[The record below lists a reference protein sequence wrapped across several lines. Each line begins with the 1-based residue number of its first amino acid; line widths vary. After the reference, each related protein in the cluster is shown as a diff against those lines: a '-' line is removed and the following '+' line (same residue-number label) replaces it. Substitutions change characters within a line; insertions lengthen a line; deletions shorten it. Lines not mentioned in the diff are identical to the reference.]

1 MAKRNSDRR
10 RSQADQKPQA
20 KDRLRSGVSAVK
32 AAWRT
37 LPGGNAKAV
46 CIVLFGLVVWVFLPS
61 VRNEFVNFDDPLYI
75 TSNPHVQAGLTL
87 ETIRWAFVNMRAGFW
102 QPLTWLSS
110 ALDCQLFGLRAGG
123 HHLTSL
129 LLHAASTVV
138 LFLAFRR
145 MTGAIWRSAFV
156 ALLFALHP
164 LHVETVAWAADRKD
178 VLSGLFWMLTL
189 LMYAHYVERS
199 KVQGPKSEVFYSFAL
214 LLFACALMSK
224 ASVLTLPF
232 ILFLLDWWPLRRFQL
247 SDLTPELRRK
257 DLPAGHRS
265 VLRRLL
271 LEKVPFLLLGF
282 AYGILG
288 FYGQKALGAVQTAA
302 EFPISQRIQNAILS
316 CVQYLAQTAW
326 PMDLAAYYPYPATF
340 GVLTVFGAAL
350 LLAVV
355 TFGAL
360 WSSRNRPYIAFG
372 WIWFVV
378 TLVPASGLVQ
388 IGSHAR
394 ADRYTYLPLIGAFVL
409 LVWGVQDL
417 ARHWC
422 RQLPALSA
430 AVAIIGFLAVAV
442 TRQQLGFWRNSETL
456 YRRALAVTQ
465 ANEFAHYNLATTLI
479 EKGQLDEAIPHFEE
493 AIRVMPDFP
502 AAHKNL
508 GAALCMKGRVDE
520 AIPHLE
526 YAATHAPGDPETHS
540 NLGNAFAMK
549 GRFEA
554 AIPQYEQALAISPGS
569 PEVRHN
575 LGQTH
580 FQLALA
586 IARVGGMDDAILH
599 FRKAIDLAPDHAEAH
614 CNLGIALVG
623 KGRFDEAIPHFQQAL
638 KLNPDYAEAHCDVGV
653 ALARK
658 GRLEEAI
665 PHLREA
671 LRLKP
676 DYADAQNNLR
686 AALNLRAAAATPPAP
701 STRR

>member
-1 MAKRNSDRR
+1 MAKRNLDRR
-10 RSQADQKPQA
+10 RSQADHKPQA

-32 AAWRT
+32 AALRT
-37 LPGGNAKAV
+37 LPGGNATAV
-46 CIVLFGLVVWVFLPS
+46 CILLFGLVVWVFLPS

-75 TSNPHVQAGLTL
+75 TGNPHVQAGLTL
-87 ETIRWAFVNMRAGFW
+87 ETVRWAFANMHMGFW

-145 MTGAIWRSAFV
+145 MTGVIWRGAFV

-199 KVQGPKSEVFYSFAL
+199 KVQGPKFRVFYSFAL

-247 SDLTPELRRK
+247 SDLIPEPRRK
-257 DLPAGHRS
+257 DLPAGQRS

-271 LEKVPFLLLGF
+271 LEKAPFLLLGF
-282 AYGILG
+282 ACGILG
-288 FYGQKALGAVQTAA
+288 FYGQKTLGAVQTAA

-316 CVQYLAQTAW
+316 CAHYLAQTAW
-326 PMDLAAYYPYPATF
+326 PVDLAAYYPYPATF
-340 GVLTVFGAAL
+340 RALPVFGAAL
-350 LLAVV
+350 LLVV
-355 TFGAL
+355 VSITAL

-378 TLVPASGLVQ
+378 VLAPASGLVQ

-394 ADRYTYLPLIGAFVL
+394 ADRYTYLPLIGIFVL
-409 LVWGVQDL
+409 LAWGGHDL
-417 ARHWC
+417 TRHWR
-422 RQLPALSA
+422 RQLPALSVA
-430 AVAIIGFLAVAV
+430 AAIVVLLCVAV
-442 TRQQLGFWRNSETL
+442 TRQQLGFWRNSEVL

-479 EKGQLDEAIPHFEE
+479 EEGQLDEAIPHFEE
-493 AIRVMPDFP
+493 VIRIEPAFF

-526 YAATHAPGDPETHS
+526 YAATHAPGDPEAHS

-554 AIPQYEQALAISPGS
+554 AISQYERALAISPGS
-569 PEVRHN
+569 PEVRHH
-575 LGQTH
+575 LGNTH

-586 IARVGGMDDAILH
+586 MATAGHIDDAIPH
-599 FRKAIDLAPDHAEAH
+599 FQRAINLAPDHTEAH
-614 CNLGIALVG
+614 CNLG
-623 KGRFDEAIPHFQQAL
+623 
-638 KLNPDYAEAHCDVGV
+638 V
-653 ALARK
+653 ALASK
-658 GRLEEAI
+658 GRLDDAI
-665 PHLREA
+665 SQFQEA
-671 LRLKP
+671 LRLNP
-676 DYADAQNNLR
+676 DAADAQNNLR
-686 AALNLRAAAATPPAP
+686 AAVNLKAAAATPSSASPRP
-701 STRR
+701 